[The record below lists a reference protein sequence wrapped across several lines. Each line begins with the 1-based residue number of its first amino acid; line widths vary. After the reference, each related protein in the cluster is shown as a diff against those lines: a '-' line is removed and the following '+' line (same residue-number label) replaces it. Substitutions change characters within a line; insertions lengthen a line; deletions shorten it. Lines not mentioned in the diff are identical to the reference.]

1 MHDIHPMFITDNCVP
16 IIVWNLA
23 VGDERYVGHCLA
35 GVSKKGK

>member
-1 MHDIHPMFITDNCVP
+1 MFITDNCVP